1 MAKTEFEQFIADEIE
16 KGKGRYIPVK
26 AGPMERLFVKKAACT
41 MLHPNPDD
49 EFCFPD
55 VGPSYK
61 IISDYVSQIQLN
73 LRQNKPVFDSPVIVE
88 KTRPDGY
95 LLLNGHHRWAA
106 AVKLGIKKIP
116 VRIVNLALESDIE
129 KMLENSKHD
138 KRVTLDL
145 DEVVFRTP
153 DDPNVEPLPTF
164 ADKKKRIRLGIPAL
178 FRFLA
183 GKGYDIWVYS
193 AFCYSIEDVKKLF
206 RKYAVNVDGII
217 TGTAK
222 KKKHTTEDS
231 KKMEQLIANK
241 YATTIHIDNDLL
253 LHTVKGKGNFEEY
266 PITVSADAWAKEIIR
281 IMGELEDHEKDA

>member
-61 IISDYVSQIQLN
+61 IISDYVSQIQQN
-73 LRQNKPVFDSPVIVE
+73 LRQNKPVFESPVIVE

-129 KMLENSKHD
+129 KML
-138 KRVTLDL
+138 
-145 DEVVFRTP
+145 
-153 DDPNVEPLPTF
+153 
-164 ADKKKRIRLGIPAL
+164 
-178 FRFLA
+178 
-183 GKGYDIWVYS
+183 
-193 AFCYSIEDVKKLF
+193 
-206 RKYAVNVDGII
+206 
-217 TGTAK
+217 
-222 KKKHTTEDS
+222 
-231 KKMEQLIANK
+231 
-241 YATTIHIDNDLL
+241 
-253 LHTVKGKGNFEEY
+253 
-266 PITVSADAWAKEIIR
+266 
-281 IMGELEDHEKDA
+281 